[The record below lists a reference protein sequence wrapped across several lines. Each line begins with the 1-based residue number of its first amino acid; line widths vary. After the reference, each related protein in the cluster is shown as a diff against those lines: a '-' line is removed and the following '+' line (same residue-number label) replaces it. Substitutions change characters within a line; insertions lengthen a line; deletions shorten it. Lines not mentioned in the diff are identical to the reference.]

1 MVSGN
6 FSASEQGSVGEFAFS
21 SVSCQTESKPCED
34 WLILI
39 FIILGNGC
47 IDYQYSLR
55 LSPKNSDKG

>member
-34 WLILI
+34 WIILI

-47 IDYQYSLR
+47 IDYQY
-55 LSPKNSDKG
+55 